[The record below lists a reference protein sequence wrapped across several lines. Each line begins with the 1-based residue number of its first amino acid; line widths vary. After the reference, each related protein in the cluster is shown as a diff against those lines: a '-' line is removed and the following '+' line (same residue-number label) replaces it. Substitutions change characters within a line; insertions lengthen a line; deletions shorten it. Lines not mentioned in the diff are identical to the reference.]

1 MKKPISRKMHG
12 AADYA
17 YAALTAVLP
26 EIVGF
31 EDESTGFETE
41 DKAKSLCHIISAGTF
56 AYTLFTRAEWGLF
69 KVLPFKAHLATD
81 FTAGIFTL
89 SAPWIFKFSENKKA
103 RNTFL
108 AIGLTSVIASL
119 LTETEEM

>member
-17 YAALTAVLP
+17 YAALSAVLSA
-26 EIVGF
+26 IAGF
-31 EDESTGFETE
+31 EEEE
-41 DKAKSLCHIISAGTF
+41 KAKLLCRVISGGTL
-56 AYTLFTRAEWGLF
+56 AYTLLTRAEWGLF
-69 KVLPFKAHLATD
+69 KIIPFKTHLAID

-89 SAPWIFKFSENKKA
+89 SAPWLFKFADNKKA

-108 AIGLTSVIASL
+108 ALGITSIVVSL
-119 LTETEEM
+119 LTQRKDM